1 MRSWLQAQG
10 VLTEQEA
17 AQVAHDVL
25 RVLAACHE
33 QGILYADI
41 KPANFLLAQPY
52 PDTRDLIQGI
62 AAQQPI
68 QIRVADF
75 GCATRVIKVR
85 VLPVCTCTWLG
96 GSEPTVVL
104 LSGSQLSPVS
114 CCPPGCSI
122 WAV

>member
-1 MRSWLQAQG
+1 M
-10 VLTEQEA
+10 LTEREA

-25 RVLAACHE
+25 RVLEACHE

-52 PDTRDLIQGI
+52 PDTRELIHGN

-75 GCATRVIKVR
+75 GCAQRIIKVR
-85 VLPVCTCTWLG
+85 LRLLVEVENLQISASC
-96 GSEPTVVL
+96 VL
-104 LSGSQLSPVS
+104 LPHGMHAMGLRSHKH
-114 CCPPGCSI
+114 
-122 WAV
+122 

>member
-1 MRSWLQAQG
+1 M
-10 VLTEQEA
+10 LTEREA

-25 RVLAACHE
+25 RVLEACHE

-52 PDTRDLIQGI
+52 PDTRELIHGN

-75 GCATRVIKVR
+75 GCAQRIVKV
-85 VLPVCTCTWLG
+85 
-96 GSEPTVVL
+96 
-104 LSGSQLSPVS
+104 LSRLAS
-114 CCPPGCSI
+114 
-122 WAV
+122 

>member
-1 MRSWLQAQG
+1 M
-10 VLTEQEA
+10 
-17 AQVAHDVL
+17 AHDVL

-75 GCATRVIKVR
+75 GCATRVVKVHA
-85 VLPVCTCTWLG
+85 LPGHLCASAAG
-96 GSEPTVVL
+96 
-104 LSGSQLSPVS
+104 
-114 CCPPGCSI
+114 
-122 WAV
+122 